1 MAIKLVPRRLIGP
14 TIRGIRNRLGQT
26 QDEFAE
32 SIGVG
37 DGSTVSAWENGE
49 AQPDYGMLAKI
60 AAMGLVDV
68 LVFSDTS
75 PDAETPQLTPGEAGE
90 LRGIL
95 ARMEAL
101 VAEAREIVERASD
114 RTVLETL
121 ETAVGPRATLPEVAE
136 GGRLRAELTVEA
148 EPLAGSGRGAGNGRS
163 GARGGRSAKSSSSAS
178 GAPDT
183 GSGGSSRSRGGG
195 GTSRSGGG
203 SKSGSKGGSKTKSSG
218 GSSSASS
225 RGSSSPDSA
234 SASSPGGSGSSSS
247 SRGSGSRGRSGG
259 KQGSSQSG
267 ASS

>member
-1 MAIKLVPRRLIGP
+1 MAIKLVPKRLIGP

-32 SIGVG
+32 SIGVA

-49 AQPDYGMLAKI
+49 VQPDYGTLAKI

-75 PDAETPQLTPGEAGE
+75 PDEQTPQLTPGEAGE

-95 ARMEAL
+95 TRMEAL

-136 GGRLRAELTVEA
+136 GGRLRAELTLEA
-148 EPLAGSGRGAGNGRS
+148 ESGSVGNGRTGRS
-163 GARGGRSAKSSSSAS
+163 GARGGRSAKTSSAG
-178 GAPDT
+178 GASDT
-183 GSGGSSRSRGGG
+183 GSSRGRGGG
-195 GTSRSGGG
+195 TARSSG
-203 SKSGSKGGSKTKSSG
+203 GSKGGSKTKSSG
-218 GSSSASS
+218 GGSSSS
-225 RGSSSPDSA
+225 RGSSSS
-234 SASSPGGSGSSSS
+234 GGSGSSSS
-247 SRGSGSRGRSGG
+247 SSRGAGSRGRSGG
-259 KQGSSQSG
+259 KQGSGQSG